1 MFIIWEKKLKIEAMC
16 GRGSIL
22 GKQEEVG
29 SRSEMVDFKQ
39 EVLLFSGI
47 EGWEDVSII

>member
-1 MFIIWEKKLKIEAMC
+1 MFIWEKKLKIEAMC

-29 SRSEMVDFKQ
+29 SRVKWLTLNKRCF
-39 EVLLFSGI
+39 FSLGLKD
-47 EGWEDVSII
+47 GKMSV